1 MTSVELKLPDWYNFE
16 SEPCNVVHE
25 GSDEAFDTDIRSYR
39 GTIKNTPGCSTSAC
53 NALSQQLIHQMN
65 VMNPNT
71 LVNFDDLNVSLKNAA
86 FPYLQA
92 IAKAAL
98 ARAIQERGKTM
109 TVNSGYRTIA
119 QQLLLF
125 NWGRSCGYPV
135 VARPGRSNHQSGLA
149 LDLNDYNGWKPY
161 LQKHGWRWFGS
172 NDKPHFDY
180 VGTGAKDLSQATIKA
195 FQQLWNNNNPS
206 KTITVD
212 GSWGPQTDRGKLLNT
227 LGVAVVSAELSQMR
241 SLRIS
246 TAENSPILA
255 IEPERVVYTSS
266 GMTKYL
272 QGYRDGVNHLCDSLV
287 PTEPTQLLDPLVD
300 ESVATWG
307 LETTKVLKSSS
318 SGRGIKV
325 AVLDTGF
332 DFDHP
337 DFMGR
342 NVISQSF
349 IEGEEVQDR
358 NGHGTHCTG
367 TACGTRQPTQQP
379 RYGVAYNSEIYV
391 GKVLSNEGRGADGGI
406 LQGIEWALE
415 NGCHI
420 ISMSLGSPTKLGD
433 TYSQIYETV
442 AQRALRR
449 GTLIIAAAGNE
460 SDRASDSINP
470 VGRPANSPS
479 IMAVAALDS
488 QLGIANFSNRGLNP
502 EGGQVDIAAPGV
514 EVYSSWPMPTQYRT
528 ISGTSMAT
536 PHVAGIAALHAEAT
550 GLRGQELWNHLT
562 QTARRLSL
570 ASEDV
575 GTGLVQ
581 AP

>member
-1 MTSVELKLPDWYNFE
+1 MVNQNQTTAQELTGKYLVLFREDA
-16 SEPCNVVHE
+16 VTE
-25 GSDEAFDTDIRSYR
+25 GMQMLSDLGGIDVSRS
-39 GTIKNTPGCSTSAC
+39 G
-53 NALSQQLIHQMN
+53 Q
-65 VMNPNT
+65 
-71 LVNFDDLNVSLKNAA
+71 
-86 FPYLQA
+86 
-92 IAKAAL
+92 
-98 ARAIQERGKTM
+98 
-109 TVNSGYRTIA
+109 
-119 QQLLLF
+119 
-125 NWGRSCGYPV
+125 
-135 VARPGRSNHQSGLA
+135 
-149 LDLNDYNGWKPY
+149 
-161 LQKHGWRWFGS
+161 
-172 NDKPHFDY
+172 
-180 VGTGAKDLSQATIKA
+180 
-195 FQQLWNNNNPS
+195 
-206 KTITVD
+206 
-212 GSWGPQTDRGKLLNT
+212 PQTDRCQLLNT

-246 TAENSPILA
+246 TAENSSILA
-255 IEPERVVYTSS
+255 VEPERVVYTSAYIRS
-266 GMTKYL
+266 KNLELADSVATNGMAKYL
-272 QGYRDGVNHLCDSLV
+272 KGYRDAVNQLCDSLV
-287 PTEPTQLLDPLVD
+287 AAELTQLLDPLAD

-307 LETTKVLKSSS
+307 LEATSVLKSSS

-332 DFDHP
+332 DLDHS
-337 DFMGR
+337 DFIGR
-342 NVISQSF
+342 NIVSQSF

-367 TACGTRQPTQQP
+367 TACGTDQPVQLP
-379 RYGVAYNSEIYV
+379 RYGVAYNSEVYI
-391 GKVLSNEGRGADGGI
+391 GKVLSNEGSGVDGGI

-415 NGCHI
+415 NECQI

-433 TYSQIYETV
+433 TYSRIYETV

-449 GTLIIAAAGNE
+449 GTLIIAAAGND

-470 VGRPANSPS
+470 VARPANSPS
-479 IMAVAALDS
+479 IMAVAALDKK
-488 QLGIANFSNRGLNP
+488 LGIANFSNRGLNP

-536 PHVAGIAALHAEAT
+536 PHVAGIAALYAEAT

-562 QTARRLSL
+562 QKARRLPL